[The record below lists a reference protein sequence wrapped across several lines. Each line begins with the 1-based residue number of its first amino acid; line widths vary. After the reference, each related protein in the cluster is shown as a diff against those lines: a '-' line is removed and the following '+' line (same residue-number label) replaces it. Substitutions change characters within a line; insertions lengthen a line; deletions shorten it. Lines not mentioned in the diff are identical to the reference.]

1 MNIGDSDRRLIFYD
15 NPVTEILVI
24 MCNHLYNTSSTPTS
38 GKKQFADLEEYI
50 QQVDQSLEMLHPIYI
65 YTHIMY
71 IILYILCYRYSST
84 MGMFFILD

>member
-65 YTHIMY
+65 YIMY
-71 IILYILCYRYSST
+71 IILYILCYSYSST
-84 MGMFFILD
+84 IGMFFILD